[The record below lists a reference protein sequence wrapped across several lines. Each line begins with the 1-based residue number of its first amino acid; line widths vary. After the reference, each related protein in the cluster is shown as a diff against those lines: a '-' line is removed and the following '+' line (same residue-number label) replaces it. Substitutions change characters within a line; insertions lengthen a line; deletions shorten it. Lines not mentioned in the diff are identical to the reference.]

1 MQNQSSSRSKTKS
14 QVPSQHL
21 VIMVKEPRMGYVKT
35 RLSKDIGP
43 IKATSFYRRTTNT
56 IIKRL
61 SIDPRWQT
69 HIAIAPDTALNLP
82 FWPEVNSISPKR
94 SSQGAGDLGDKMHTQ
109 FKKIGKRCGQGKNNG
124 LNIGPGPVLIIGTDI
139 PEIKA
144 VHIADAFKA
153 LKKKQALIGPSGD
166 GGYWIIGQK
175 RSPKL
180 FDLFKN
186 VRWSTEHTYN
196 DTLENLDKEHW
207 AITTPLSDV
216 DNGPEYKTLN
226 HHSCRLIPS
235 IK

>member
-1 MQNQSSSRSKTKS
+1 
-14 QVPSQHL
+14 
-21 VIMVKEPRMGYVKT
+21 
-35 RLSKDIGP
+35 
-43 IKATSFYRRTTNT
+43 
-56 IIKRL
+56 
-61 SIDPRWQT
+61 
-69 HIAIAPDTALNLP
+69 
-82 FWPEVNSISPKR
+82 
-94 SSQGAGDLGDKMHTQ
+94 MHAQ
-109 FKKIGKRCGQGKNNG
+109 FKKIGKLCRQGKNNG

-144 VHIADAFKA
+144 AHIANAFKA

-180 FDLFKN
+180 LDLFKN

-196 DTLENLDKEHW
+196 DTLKNLDEGHW

-216 DNGPEYKTLN
+216 DNGPEYKALN